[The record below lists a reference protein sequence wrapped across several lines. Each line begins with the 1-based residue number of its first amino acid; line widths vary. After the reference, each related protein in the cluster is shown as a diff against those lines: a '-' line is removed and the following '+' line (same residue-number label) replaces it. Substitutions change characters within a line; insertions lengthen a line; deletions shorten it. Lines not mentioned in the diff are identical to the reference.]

1 MCAQQL
7 SSRATRDGDTDR
19 GEGRHWV
26 PTLTQVG
33 AGGLG
38 GNKGKGGAWRDKAG
52 EAEDAEEGG
61 CGWASGGRVLLPCR
75 AP

>member
-1 MCAQQL
+1 MTPEGVRSGVSVCAQQL

-38 GNKGKGGAWRDKAG
+38 GNKGKGGA
-52 EAEDAEEGG
+52 
-61 CGWASGGRVLLPCR
+61 
-75 AP
+75 